1 MNTTNGK
8 LNNSISKIL
17 ILLCVDKY
25 FLAGV
30 PHNVSPIDVL
40 KDRTTLPVI
49 QCIEYDIKVVAHFK
63 VSYHYIFVILF
74 T

>member
-1 MNTTNGK
+1 M
-8 LNNSISKIL
+8 L
-17 ILLCVDKY
+17 IKY
-25 FLAGV
+25 FFAGV
-30 PHNVSPIDVL
+30 PHHVSPIDVL

-63 VSYHYIFVILF
+63 VSFIIETFYVVVIVL